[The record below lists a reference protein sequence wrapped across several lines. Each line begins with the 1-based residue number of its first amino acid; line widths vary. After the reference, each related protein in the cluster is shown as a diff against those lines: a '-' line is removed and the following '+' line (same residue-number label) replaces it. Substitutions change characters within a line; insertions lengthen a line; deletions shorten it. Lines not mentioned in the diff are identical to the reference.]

1 MTQNDNDYALSWH
14 HHHSKVL
21 GLAVVGNEN
30 AGEASTTR
38 VVSLLIR
45 HHQLEQVTW
54 TCLTT
59 RRLGN
64 LGEDV
69 KINVVST
76 LYLGSILNVTRALD
90 K

>member
-1 MTQNDNDYALSWH
+1 MTQNDNDYALSRH
-14 HHHSKVL
+14 HRPSKVL

-30 AGEASTTR
+30 AGEASAKR

-45 HHQLEQVTW
+45 RHQLEQVTW

-69 KINVVST
+69 KIT
-76 LYLGSILNVTRALD
+76 ML
-90 K
+90 